1 MKGLF
6 GGEAVYKKIW
16 EHRRQRSP
24 RRSAGAPGLNCL
36 VLGGGG
42 REYAIAW
49 RLANCQ
55 SVTTIDVVPGNAG
68 LSLFTRVLDQRPD
81 NVEWLDEHVLA
92 SFIDLAI
99 VGTDE
104 LVAAGMG
111 DALRRSG
118 IAVVGPS
125 REASK
130 IEWSKSFAKELMA
143 EAGVPTARSESFADA
158 AAAKDGLL
166 HWTAPVAVKADGL
179 ALGKGVTIARTLE
192 EAVEALGT
200 PPANSGRGLLE
211 EVL

>member
-1 MKGLF
+1 MSLRGIF
-6 GGEAVYKKIW
+6 GGEAVYKKIY

-49 RLANCQ
+49 RLANCN

-68 LSLFTRVLDQRPD
+68 LSLFTRVIDRRPD
-81 NVEWLDEHVLA
+81 DVAWLDEHVLA

-104 LVAAGMG
+104 LIAAGIG
-111 DALRRSG
+111 DVLRRSG

-125 REASK
+125 QDAAK
-130 IEWSKSFAKELMA
+130 VEWSKSFAKELMA
-143 EAGVPTARSESFADA
+143 EAGIPTARSESFADA
-158 AAAKDGLL
+158 VAAKD
-166 HWTAPVAVKADGL
+166 APAVRRWCRERLDRFLERLGDRDAL
-179 ALGKGVTIARTLE
+179 AER
-192 EAVEALGT
+192 EAVRLHHDGRI
-200 PPANSGRGLLE
+200 PAR
-211 EVL
+211 